1 MEDCI
6 FCKIASGEIQGLRI
20 YENDETLAFM
30 DIAGDVDGHI
40 LVIPKKHCK
49 NILDCDAE
57 TLSAVANTV
66 KMVSDHL
73 TKNCGY
79 DGVNILNASDESAG
93 QSVPHF
99 HIHIIPRKRDDGI
112 DAWPKF
118 EGAKEDI
125 QTVFEKVKMTEN
137 FGLTYNRNMEKSSN
151 VNNI

>member
-20 YENDETLAFM
+20 YENDEILAFM

-49 NILDCDAE
+49 NILDCDSE

-79 DGVNILNASDESAG
+79 DGVNYIFTLSNTVWISSFAPSNIGHASIPSSRFLG
-93 QSVPHF
+93 
-99 HIHIIPRKRDDGI
+99 II
-112 DAWPKF
+112 
-118 EGAKEDI
+118 
-125 QTVFEKVKMTEN
+125 
-137 FGLTYNRNMEKSSN
+137 
-151 VNNI
+151 

>member
-66 KMVSDHL
+66 KMVSDNL

-79 DGVNILNASDESAG
+79 DGDNILNDSDESAG
-93 QSVPHF
+93 QSVTHF
-99 HIHIIPRKRDDGI
+99 HVHIIPRKRDDGI

-137 FGLTYNRNMEKSSN
+137 FGFSKL
-151 VNNI
+151 